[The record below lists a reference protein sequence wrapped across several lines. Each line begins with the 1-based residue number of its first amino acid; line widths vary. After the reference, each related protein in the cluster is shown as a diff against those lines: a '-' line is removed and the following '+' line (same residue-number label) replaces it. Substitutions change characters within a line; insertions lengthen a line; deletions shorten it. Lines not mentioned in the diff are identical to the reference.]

1 MKTTYLNAEIET
13 LNLLERNGDLSEYG
27 KDKLAE
33 FKAIKQAL
41 ALCAVVRQSEQLKEK
56 ETMTFDEF
64 LQNYFIE
71 IQPRLYKNIKEGYVR
86 DKNELWF
93 YYKNLDISL

>member
-41 ALCAVVRQSEQLKEK
+41 ALFGVGINLREK
-56 ETMTFDEF
+56 
-64 LQNYFIE
+64 
-71 IQPRLYKNIKEGYVR
+71 KK
-86 DKNELWF
+86 
-93 YYKNLDISL
+93 

>member
-41 ALCAVVRQSEQLKEK
+41 ALFEVGITFKGKE
-56 ETMTFDEF
+56 EMTFDEWKTP
-64 LQNYFIE
+64 FISFTKPDLFVYKGIKYSE
-71 IQPRLYKNIKEGYVR
+71 YELNSVYKRDVLHQP
-86 DKNELWF
+86 
-93 YYKNLDISL
+93 

>member
-1 MKTTYLNAEIET
+1 MAVVWLFEMEKYYTF
-13 LNLLERNGDLSEYG
+13 LESEN
-27 KDKLAE
+27 K
-33 FKAIKQAL
+33 AL

-86 DKNELWF
+86 DKTELWF